1 MFCLS
6 VPAGTIKLRSLTGK
20 SKNMMFWESG
30 CVMNFIE
37 EAKDIFPAVRAFR
50 RYIHENAETGFD
62 LPLTKKAI
70 TERLDGMGVFWEEIG
85 GGIVAVVGTGRKN
98 ILLRSEMDAL
108 PMFEDNQLPFRSKVQ
123 RAHMCGHDMNA
134 AMLMGT
140 ITLLK
145 RHESELGGQ
154 LVALFQPNEEGTV
167 PGGPSGAEE
176 VVKSGFLDKYP
187 VRKGFH
193 FHLNAK
199 SPLNYLN
206 YGKGRTFGAS
216 TSFQI
221 RLIGKSAHGSRSYE
235 GKDPMNAAVHLYNIL
250 YSIVNREVDVFKH
263 TIFYI
268 LPMSASTVNMIPDE
282 MIMNCRLLAYDDEV
296 TPYLMERFKEAASG
310 VAGAFRMQHEFR
322 RISYVP
328 GIEATPEWTDRLL
341 KSAVKILPA
350 GRINTEPE
358 VKRGAEDFSFIGNR
372 LKERTCF
379 FLGAGPD
386 EETAYEYGQHSSKV
400 IFNENTLPVGIA
412 LESTMVFDYL
422 NSDEE

>member
-1 MFCLS
+1 MDFL
-6 VPAGTIKLRSLTGK
+6 
-20 SKNMMFWESG
+20 
-30 CVMNFIE
+30 E
-37 EAKDIFPAVRAFR
+37 EARDIFPAVREFR
-50 RYIHENAETGFD
+50 RYIHKNAETGFD

-70 TERLDGMGVFWEEIG
+70 TERLDGIHVPWKEIG
-85 GGIVAVVGTGRKN
+85 GGIAATVGQGSRN
-98 ILLRSEMDAL
+98 VLLRSEMDAL
-108 PMFEDNQLPFRSKVQ
+108 PMFEDNDLPFRSAAQ

-134 AMLMGT
+134 AMLLGT
-140 ITLLK
+140 ITLMK
-145 RHESELGGQ
+145 RHEDELKGQ

-167 PGGPSGAEE
+167 PGGPSGAEQ
-176 VVKSGFLDKYP
+176 VVKAGFLDQYP
-187 VRKGFH
+187 VKKGFH

-235 GKDPMNAAVHLYNIL
+235 GNDPMNAAVHLYNIL

-282 MIMNCRLLAYDDEV
+282 MTMNCRLLAYDDTV
-296 TPYLMERFKEAASG
+296 TPYLMDRFREAAAG
-310 VAGAFRMQHEFR
+310 VAAAFRMQHEFR
-322 RISYVP
+322 RLSYIP
-328 GIEATPEWTDRLL
+328 GIEATPAWTDRLL
-341 KSAVKILPA
+341 KSAAKILPA
-350 GRINTEPE
+350 ERISPEPE

-372 LKERTCF
+372 LEERTCF
-379 FLGAGPD
+379 FLGAGPNAD
-386 EETAYEYGQHSSKV
+386 EPYEYGQHSSKV
-400 IFNENTLPVGIA
+400 IFNEDTLPVGIA

-422 NSDEE
+422 NSSEE

>member
-1 MFCLS
+1 
-6 VPAGTIKLRSLTGK
+6 
-20 SKNMMFWESG
+20 
-30 CVMNFIE
+30 
-37 EAKDIFPAVRAFR
+37 
-50 RYIHENAETGFD
+50 
-62 LPLTKKAI
+62 
-70 TERLDGMGVFWEEIG
+70 
-85 GGIVAVVGTGRKN
+85 
-98 ILLRSEMDAL
+98 
-108 PMFEDNQLPFRSKVQ
+108 
-123 RAHMCGHDMNA
+123 
-134 AMLMGT
+134 
-140 ITLLK
+140 
-145 RHESELGGQ
+145 
-154 LVALFQPNEEGTV
+154 
-167 PGGPSGAEE
+167 
-176 VVKSGFLDKYP
+176 
-187 VRKGFH
+187 
-193 FHLNAK
+193 
-199 SPLNYLN
+199 
-206 YGKGRTFGAS
+206 
-216 TSFQI
+216 
-221 RLIGKSAHGSRSYE
+221 
-235 GKDPMNAAVHLYNIL
+235 
-250 YSIVNREVDVFKH
+250 
-263 TIFYI
+263 
-268 LPMSASTVNMIPDE
+268 MIPDE